1 MTARQA
7 AICLAFTLLL
17 PSSVFAQVLSEQQLD
32 YLRDQ
37 FIENIAEAIDGSVVE
52 ENTLPINRIEGL
64 IPPTKLQA
72 GIPANK
78 LIEADPVAL
87 PVATN
92 AVALAQ
98 AAQATADA
106 AVATGGTLSGDLST
120 LSSSVSSISND
131 LDTLELSVGTISND
145 VDTIQ
150 TQLFYTTT
158 YTTNLV
164 IPLVSQTITLY
175 IANGLITNTV
185 TEGP

>member
-1 MTARQA
+1 MTARLA
-7 AICLAFTLLL
+7 AIWLALTLLL
-17 PSSVFAQVLSEQQLD
+17 PGSVFAQVLSEQQLD

-37 FIENIAEAIDGSVVE
+37 FLEATEGVVDGSVIDVE
-52 ENTLPINRIEGL
+52 TLPPNRIQGL
-64 IPPTKLQA
+64 MPPSKLQA

-78 LIEADPVAL
+78 IVEADPVAL
-87 PVATN
+87 PVAEN

-98 AAQATADA
+98 AAQATANSA
-106 AVATGGTLSGDLST
+106 AATGGTLGGDLSA
-120 LSSSVSSISND
+120 LSSTVSSISND

-175 IANGLITNTV
+175 IANGLITNAL